1 MKIVLLLYLEED
13 GPAVTQLLSEQ
24 GVNAYSRLPLEG
36 HGEGKAGG
44 WYGDV
49 AMHNS
54 KMIFTIISDEDAA
67 ALLAAVE
74 KVQVQDI
81 GHPIHAAQLNLEAW
95 VHSAS

>member
-13 GPAVTQLLSEQ
+13 GPAVTKLLSDQ
-24 GVNAYSRLPLEG
+24 GINAYSRLPLEG

-54 KMIFTIISDEDAA
+54 KMIFTIVPDDEASS
-67 ALLAAVE
+67 LLAAVE
-74 KVQVQDI
+74 NVQVQDI
-81 GHPIHAAQLNLEAW
+81 GHPIHAAQLDLEAW
-95 VHSAS
+95 VHSSS